1 MALYHN
7 LISPQPQGPRP
18 RLSTFSV
25 IMPLVSLTSIL
36 DILVLASFLSAIFAI
51 RDYQRRR
58 GLPYPPGPRPLPL
71 IGNLLDIPKEFSWLS
86 YTQLSKNHGMIY
98 FAEKG
103 LLTEAMTGDVL
114 SFHVFGKVIVV
125 LNSLKANKDLLE
137 RRGDIYLDRPVIPIF
152 EMYVFSSQVFTHGI

>member
-125 LNSLKANKDLLE
+125 LNSFKASKDLLE
-137 RRGDIYLDRPVIPIF
+137 RRGDIYSDRPVIPIID
-152 EMYVFSSQVFTHGI
+152 MYVLSS